1 MISFASFVV
10 KNNKMK
16 IGDLVSVID
25 DDLKGKISAFKG
37 NLVQIED
44 EHGFH
49 YEIEKSKIVPQN
61 HNIYDDISITAKKET
76 STKISK
82 KNQTQP
88 QSIDLHF
95 EKLVNN
101 PQNYESWERLM
112 IQREELIEKLE
123 YCRSNNMKKLN
134 IIHGIGDGVL
144 QNMVHEVLQGFAG
157 IEYEDH
163 DFFYHSTGNVLVTF
177 L

>member
-1 MISFASFVV
+1 
-10 KNNKMK
+10 MK

-25 DDLKGKISAFKG
+25 DDLKGKISAFKE

-49 YEIEKSKIVPQN
+49 YDIEKSKVVLYN

-101 PQNYESWERLM
+101 PQDFESWERLM
-112 IQREELIEKLE
+112 IQREKLIEKLE

-163 DFFYHSTGNVLVTF
+163 DFFYHSTGNALVTF

>member
-1 MISFASFVV
+1 MRKHCDIAR
-10 KNNKMK
+10 NMK

-25 DDLKGKISAFKG
+25 NDLKGKISAFKG

-61 HNIYDDISITAKKET
+61 PTIYKDISVVSKKEN

-82 KNQTQP
+82 KNQNKP

-95 EKLVNN
+95 ENLVKN
-101 PQNYESWERLM
+101 PQEFESWERLM
-112 IQREELIEKLE
+112 IQREKLIEKLE
-123 YCRSNNMKKLN
+123 YCRNNNLKKLN
-134 IIHGIGDGVL
+134 IIH
-144 QNMVHEVLQGFAG
+144 GFAG

-163 DFFYHSTGNVLVTF
+163 DFFYHSSGNVVVTF

>member
-1 MISFASFVV
+1 MKIV
-10 KNNKMK
+10 K

-49 YEIEKSKIVPQN
+49 YDIEKGKVVLHN
-61 HNIYDDISITAKKET
+61 HNIYDEISITVKKET

-101 PQNYESWERLM
+101 PQNFESWERLM
-112 IQREELIEKLE
+112 IQREKLIEKLE

>member
-49 YEIEKSKIVPQN
+49 YEIEKAKIVPQN
-61 HNIYDDISITAKKET
+61 HNIYDDISVVSKKET
-76 STKISK
+76 SRIISK
-82 KNQTQP
+82 KNQSKP

-95 EKLVNN
+95 ENLVEK
-101 PQNYESWERLM
+101 PQDYEPWERLM
-112 IQREELIEKLE
+112 IQREKLIEKLE
-123 YCRSNNMKKLN
+123 YCRNNHLKKLN

-163 DFFYHSTGNVLVTF
+163 DFFYHSSGNVEVTF

>member
-1 MISFASFVV
+1 V
-10 KNNKMK
+10 K

-49 YEIEKSKIVPQN
+49 YDIEKSKVVLYN

-101 PQNYESWERLM
+101 PQDFESWERLM
-112 IQREELIEKLE
+112 IQREKLIEKLE